1 MTSTLGRAIPWVA
14 VLAVAAL
21 ATAGDPASA
30 SLFTL
35 RGAGWATSIACL
47 TCLAGGVSLGL
58 SGWGA
63 VSAFVWSQGS
73 ALLAASCIA
82 VCADALV

>member
-1 MTSTLGRAIPWVA
+1 MTSTLDRTIPWVA
-14 VLAVAAL
+14 VLAIAAL

-35 RGAGWATSIACL
+35 RGAGWATSVACL
-47 TCLAGGVSLGL
+47 TCLAGGVGLAL

-63 VSAFVWSQGS
+63 VSAFVWTQGS
-73 ALLAASCIA
+73 ALVAASCIA